1 MWRWLLRLVPW
12 SRVIGLLSGW
22 QLWAVALSA
31 ALAAG
36 FAGGWKVAS
45 WRVSA
50 QEQARLEAALAD
62 AQAERDR
69 TVAALADAEA
79 ERDRTV
85 AALGDWYRSR
95 LRIAEAKARAKEVIR
110 EKVVDRRECDIPGP
124 VVRLLDAHRQG
135 LPEATG
141 GAAEGA
147 TESPTAGGLPQRA
160 ELQAHADLGD
170 LYQTCR
176 QQIIA
181 LRRWYRSD

>member
-1 MWRWLLRLVPW
+1 MMWGWMLKLLPW
-12 SRVIGLLSGW
+12 SRVVGLLSGW
-22 QLWAVALSA
+22 QLWTIALSVV
-31 ALAAG
+31 LAAG
-36 FAGGWKVAS
+36 FAGGWKAAS
-45 WRVSA
+45 WRASA
-50 QEQARLEAALAD
+50 QEQTRLEAALAD
-62 AQAERDR
+62 AQ
-69 TVAALADAEA
+69 A

-181 LRRWYRSD
+181 LRRWYEQD

>member
-1 MWRWLLRLVPW
+1 MWRWLLKLVPW

-36 FAGGWKVAS
+36 FAGGWQVAS
-45 WRVSA
+45 WRASA
-50 QEQARLEAALAD
+50 QEQARLEAALAN
-62 AQAERDR
+62 AR
-69 TVAALADAEA
+69 A

-95 LRIAEAKARAKEVIR
+95 LRIAEAKARAKEVLR
-110 EKVVDRRECDIPGP
+110 EKVVDRRECDIPAP

-135 LPEATG
+135 LPEAAGGAAG
-141 GAAEGA
+141 GAAESA
-147 TESPTAGGLPQRA
+147 TSGGLSQRA

-181 LRRWYRSD
+181 LRRWYGSD